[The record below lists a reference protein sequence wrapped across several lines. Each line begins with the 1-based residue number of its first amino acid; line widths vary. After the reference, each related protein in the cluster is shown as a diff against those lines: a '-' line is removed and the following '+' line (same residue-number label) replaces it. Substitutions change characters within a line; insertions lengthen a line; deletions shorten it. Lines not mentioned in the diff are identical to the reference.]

1 MRTSPASG
9 LPLWPR
15 PRKAFDVTSRRS
27 AAFAVAFAVLA
38 AVVIHDALAPTRF
51 HHHRSLATL
60 LVAGLLA
67 TALLALAPRI
77 RSSGVVLGAG
87 IAAGGALATFVS
99 GLAWD
104 GVPDPLVGGGI
115 AFNLADVA
123 IAFGDALLLVAA
135 LLYAWTN
142 RAHLREL
149 V

>member
-1 MRTSPASG
+1 MTA
-9 LPLWPR
+9 
-15 PRKAFDVTSRRS
+15 RRS
-27 AAFAVAFAVLA
+27 TAVTVALAVLA
-38 AVVIHDALAPTRF
+38 VVIIHDSLAPTRF
-51 HHHRSLATL
+51 HHHRSLAML

-99 GLAWD
+99 GLAWR
-104 GVPDPLVGGGI
+104 GVPDPLIHGGI

-142 RAHLREL
+142 RAHLREP

>member
-1 MRTSPASG
+1 
-9 LPLWPR
+9 
-15 PRKAFDVTSRRS
+15 VTARRS
-27 AAFAVAFAVLA
+27 AAVAVALAVLA
-38 AVVIHDALAPTRF
+38 AVVMHDALAPTRF

-60 LVAGLLA
+60 LLAALLA
-67 TALLALAPRI
+67 TALLMLAPRI

-87 IAAGGALATFVS
+87 VAAGGALATFVS
-99 GLAWD
+99 GLAWG

-123 IAFGDALLLVAA
+123 IALGDALLLVAA

-142 RAHLREL
+142 RARLREH

>member
-1 MRTSPASG
+1 MTA
-9 LPLWPR
+9 
-15 PRKAFDVTSRRS
+15 RRS
-27 AAFAVAFAVLA
+27 TAVTVALAVLA
-38 AVVIHDALAPTRF
+38 VVIIHDALAPARF
-51 HHHRSLATL
+51 HRHRSLAML

-87 IAAGGALATFVS
+87 IAAGGALATFAS
-99 GLAWD
+99 GLAWG
-104 GVPDPLVGGGI
+104 GVPDPLIHGGI

-142 RAHLREL
+142 RARLREP

>member
-1 MRTSPASG
+1 
-9 LPLWPR
+9 
-15 PRKAFDVTSRRS
+15 VTPRRS
-27 AAFAVAFAVLA
+27 AAVAVAFAVLA

-67 TALLALAPRI
+67 IALLTLAPRI

-87 IAAGGALATFVS
+87 VAAGGALGTFVS
-99 GLAWD
+99 GLAWG

-123 IAFGDALLLVAA
+123 IAVGDGLLIAGA

-142 RAHLREL
+142 RARLREH

>member
-1 MRTSPASG
+1 
-9 LPLWPR
+9 
-15 PRKAFDVTSRRS
+15 VTAHRS
-27 AAFAVAFAVLA
+27 TAVTVAIAVLV

-60 LVAGLLA
+60 LGAVVLA
-67 TALLALAPRI
+67 AALLALAPRV

-87 IAAGGALATFVS
+87 VAAGGALATFVS
-99 GLAWD
+99 GLAWG
-104 GVPDPLVGGGI
+104 GVPDPLVHGGI

-142 RAHLREL
+142 RARLREP

>member
-1 MRTSPASG
+1 
-9 LPLWPR
+9 
-15 PRKAFDVTSRRS
+15 VTPRRS
-27 AAFAVAFAVLA
+27 AAVAVAFAVLA

-67 TALLALAPRI
+67 IALLTLAPRI

-87 IAAGGALATFVS
+87 IAAGGALGTFVS
-99 GLAWD
+99 GLAWG
-104 GVPDPLVGGGI
+104 GVPDPLVRGGI

-123 IAFGDALLLVAA
+123 IAVGDGLLIAAA

-142 RAHLREL
+142 RARLREH